1 MENYLPEGEAKGHE
15 NNGKKMYSQGA
26 ELEPDQGNL
35 PRGWGFG
42 NICPGRFQTSDYFPC
57 CNGPFIF
64 VISGLLRFVE
74 WGIFSKN
81 SFLSSLPHLY
91 EEFLTLSM
99 DGGAGHMSCLGQ

>member
-42 NICPGRFQTSDYFPC
+42 NICPGRFQNFYRLVTTSPAAMDCLF
-57 CNGPFIF
+57 
-64 VISGLLRFVE
+64 LL
-74 WGIFSKN
+74 
-81 SFLSSLPHLY
+81 SLVY
-91 EEFLTLSM
+91 
-99 DGGAGHMSCLGQ
+99 